1 MNVKVTTFVD
11 QTTAL
16 LHLVLTLKLIVVI
29 LVLVSVVILTGKV
42 TTFAMMKTTI
52 VDVNGM
58 EEIVVVVM

>member
-1 MNVKVTTFVD
+1 MD